1 MLLDDDLV
9 PGGDMLL
16 DEDLVLGGDMVLDED
31 LLLGGNM
38 VLGEDL
44 FPGTA
49 TVLIML
55 IQEGVTIA
63 EDVIMMVLRWQGRHD
78 CQNKMR
84 GARNGREDNLTR
96 GIQYDL
102 HFAIPR
108 HSDKSRRRPWLKLS
122 IILPET
128 SVLAM

>member
-1 MLLDDDLV
+1 
-9 PGGDMLL
+9 
-16 DEDLVLGGDMVLDED
+16 MVLDED

-49 TVLIML
+49 T
-55 IQEGVTIA
+55 
-63 EDVIMMVLRWQGRHD
+63 GRHD

>member
-1 MLLDDDLV
+1 
-9 PGGDMLL
+9 MLL
-16 DEDLVLGGDMVLDED
+16 DEDLVLGGDMVLGGD
-31 LLLGGNM
+31 LLLGGDL

-55 IQEGVTIA
+55 IEEGLTMA
-63 EDVIMMVLRWQGRHD
+63 EDIIVKALRWRGRHD

-96 GIQYDL
+96 GIEYDL

-122 IILPET
+122 TILPET

>member
-31 LLLGGNM
+31 LLLGGDM
-38 VLGEDL
+38 LLGEDL

-55 IQEGVTIA
+55 IEEGVTIG
-63 EDVIMMVLRWQGRHD
+63 EDVIMKGVTNTTCWCLR
-78 CQNKMR
+78 
-84 GARNGREDNLTR
+84 
-96 GIQYDL
+96 
-102 HFAIPR
+102 
-108 HSDKSRRRPWLKLS
+108 
-122 IILPET
+122 
-128 SVLAM
+128 